1 MMLADAIGSL
11 DMTIVVRP
19 SGGRL
24 SLSEVS
30 TIIRDCGGDL
40 VATAPMNDPMQHDAY
55 RLRVRTE
62 NLDALVAALAARGH
76 CVVAGKGRRRLG
88 LRPRGRVRNDP

>member
-1 MMLADAIGSL
+1 MMLADAIGAL
-11 DMTIVVRP
+11 ETIVVRP

-40 VATAPMNDPMQHDAY
+40 VATAPMNDPTQHDAY
-55 RLRVRTE
+55 RLRVRTRS
-62 NLDALVAALAARGH
+62 LDGVVAALTSRGH
-76 CVVAGKGRRRLG
+76 RVLAAEGGW
-88 LRPRGRVRNDP
+88 PRTRYEN

>member
-1 MMLADAIGSL
+1 MMLAAAVDSIE
-11 DMTIVVRP
+11 TIVVRP

-40 VATAPMNDPMQHDAY
+40 VATAPMTDPTQREAY
-55 RLRVRTE
+55 RLRVRTRS
-62 NLDALVAALAARGH
+62 LDGLVAALTSRGH
-76 CVVAGKGRRRLG
+76 RVLAAECGQ
-88 LRPRGRVRNDP
+88 PRSRYEN

>member
-1 MMLADAIGSL
+1 MILAGAVDSIE
-11 DMTIVVRP
+11 TIVVRP

-40 VATAPMNDPMQHDAY
+40 LATAPMNDPTQRETY
-55 RLRVRTE
+55 RLRVRTRS
-62 NLDALVAALAARGH
+62 LDGLVTALTSQGHRVLAAESGWQQTRYEG
-76 CVVAGKGRRRLG
+76 
-88 LRPRGRVRNDP
+88 